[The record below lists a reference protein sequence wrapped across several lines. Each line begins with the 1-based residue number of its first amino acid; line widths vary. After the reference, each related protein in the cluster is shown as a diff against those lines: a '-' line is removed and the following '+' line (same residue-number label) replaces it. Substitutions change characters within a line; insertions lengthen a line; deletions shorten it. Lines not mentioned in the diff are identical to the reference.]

1 MTERLITDRHARN
14 SSRPGDWIS
23 IKAEYI
29 CADDL
34 LVNQLFPCSQTADHT
49 FSGGSPEGAPPPR
62 VRKVGLDSKWTGFV
76 NTGRLPVT
84 YPDARSAW
92 MSRIGGWPKN
102 RLYSRLNWLGLSY
115 PTSKAALAASS
126 SSVSIFWR
134 AA

>member
-49 FSGGSPEGAPPPR
+49 LQA
-62 VRKVGLDSKWTGFV
+62 VRLKARRHHVSEKSVLTPSGLD
-76 NTGRLPVT
+76 L
-84 YPDARSAW
+84 
-92 MSRIGGWPKN
+92 
-102 RLYSRLNWLGLSY
+102 
-115 PTSKAALAASS
+115 
-126 SSVSIFWR
+126 
-134 AA
+134 

>member
-49 FSGGSPEGAPPPR
+49 FSGTTKDALRIDRDSPGTPEDVELFPE
-62 VRKVGLDSKWTGFV
+62 
-76 NTGRLPVT
+76 
-84 YPDARSAW
+84 
-92 MSRIGGWPKN
+92 
-102 RLYSRLNWLGLSY
+102 
-115 PTSKAALAASS
+115 
-126 SSVSIFWR
+126 
-134 AA
+134 